1 MIPRKRRIKK
11 AKYNGVSFY
20 IEDDETSGGRRI
32 VTHEFPYSEIPA
44 TEDLGKKAKQWQ
56 IQGFVGGALYKQE
69 AEKLQDALEQ
79 AGVGT
84 LDHPY
89 IGKNKKVR
97 CTSYRRNETNR
108 EWGVVWFSMTLTE
121 AGELPQITALSI
133 ADQAQKTQ
141 SFLENVLHT
150 SQSIALGAS
159 GVLSGAA
166 DTLDS
171 LSEQLEEN
179 LAPFIAVRESLGD
192 VLTSLAGLKNVGR
205 DILSEP
211 GNYLNAFI
219 GALGVLIESPL
230 DSLTLMNILSSS
242 LTPLFE
248 SINPSLERTELHST
262 SETLATVML
271 IYMSEVAT
279 RNDILNTKAR
289 EKIKTLFLSSCDLCL
304 DQSDSFF
311 EIIQNV
317 RSETYFT
324 LQKQDEQRNVK
335 IIHPQGCTN
344 ILLLAYELYGDVSK
358 SIQLTQMNPDL
369 NPCFIIS
376 RTPSSP

>member
-179 LAPFIAVRESLGD
+179 LARSFPLLHHRLPRNS
-192 VLTSLAGLKNVGR
+192 VLTNLR
-205 DILSEP
+205 P
-211 GNYLNAFI
+211 
-219 GALGVLIESPL
+219 
-230 DSLTLMNILSSS
+230 
-242 LTPLFE
+242 
-248 SINPSLERTELHST
+248 
-262 SETLATVML
+262 
-271 IYMSEVAT
+271 
-279 RNDILNTKAR
+279 
-289 EKIKTLFLSSCDLCL
+289 
-304 DQSDSFF
+304 
-311 EIIQNV
+311 
-317 RSETYFT
+317 
-324 LQKQDEQRNVK
+324 
-335 IIHPQGCTN
+335 
-344 ILLLAYELYGDVSK
+344 
-358 SIQLTQMNPDL
+358 
-369 NPCFIIS
+369 
-376 RTPSSP
+376 